1 MTRRLI
7 LAGMMVAAL
16 ASCQRD
22 VAEDELVEISGKIFV
37 FNYRVARATYLVTLR
52 RLAPLPEG
60 GFAEATF
67 EDPRG
72 GLPLVAREKLFPVM
86 DKIILESPAVHCV
99 KKDKPYAVT
108 IRLLG
113 SDNEEIQTL
122 ETTVTSNDDQ
132 SILPAKPLT
141 LGPLY
146 DRNPEV
152 FKPDGS
158 TDFSP
163 EKCPA

>member
-1 MTRRLI
+1 MRRLI

-22 VAEDELVEISGKIFV
+22 AADDKLVEISGKIFV

-52 RLAPLPEG
+52 KLAPLPEG

-72 GLPLVAREKLFPVM
+72 GPPLVAREKLFPVM
-86 DKIILESPAVHCV
+86 DKIVLESPAVHCV
-99 KKDKPYAVT
+99 KKGKPYAVT

-113 SDNEEIQTL
+113 ADNEEVQTL
-122 ETTVTSNDDQ
+122 ETTITSNVDQ

-141 LGPLY
+141 LGPFY

-152 FKPDGS
+152 FKPDGT

-163 EKCPA
+163 EKCPE

>member
-1 MTRRLI
+1 MMRRPI
-7 LAGMMVAAL
+7 MAVMVVAAL

-22 VAEDELVEISGKIFV
+22 ASDGELAEISGKIFV

-52 RLAPLPEG
+52 KRAPFPEG
-60 GFAEATF
+60 AFAEATF

-72 GLPLVAREKLFPVM
+72 GPPLITREKLFPVM
-86 DKIILESPAVHCV
+86 DKIVLESPAVHCV
-99 KKDKPYAVT
+99 RKGRPYSVT
-108 IRLLG
+108 IRLVG
-113 SDNEEIQTL
+113 SNNEELQTF
-122 ETTVTSNDDQ
+122 ETTIASNVDQ

-141 LGPLY
+141 IGPLY

-152 FKPDGS
+152 FRPDGS

-163 EKCPA
+163 DECPA